1 MKSWGKQKEG
11 RMGHNGNAL
20 VQQQSYLRR
29 GWGGRQSVDHSIFC
43 VMVVLAAETQCL
55 NTSALSLF
63 RMKHISEARLH
74 SLRWWFLLFF

>member
-11 RMGHNGNAL
+11 RMGHDGNAL

-43 VMVVLAAETQCL
+43 VMVVLAAD
-55 NTSALSLF
+55 SV
-63 RMKHISEARLH
+63 SEYFCPFIIQNEAH
-74 SLRWWFLLFF
+74 